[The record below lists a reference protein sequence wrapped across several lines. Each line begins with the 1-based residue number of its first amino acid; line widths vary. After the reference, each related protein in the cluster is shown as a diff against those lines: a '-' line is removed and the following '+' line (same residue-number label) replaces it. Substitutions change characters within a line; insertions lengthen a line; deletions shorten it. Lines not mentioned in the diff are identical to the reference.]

1 MGQPIE
7 RSAKKNVF
15 VEKYDEVTSFDG
27 SKCSTRPQLFLKNG
41 GFLGLK
47 HSRRCHQLC
56 REKREGSDSLVDSVR
71 GRGIYA
77 CTLECSDFEFFFKME
92 KNTADMELHVN
103 LTPI

>member
-47 HSRRCHQLC
+47 HSRRCVTSFA
-56 REKREGSDSLVDSVR
+56 EKSARDRTVWWTVSEGA
-71 GRGIYA
+71 GYTHG
-77 CTLECSDFEFFFKME
+77 
-92 KNTADMELHVN
+92 H
-103 LTPI
+103 